1 MAEERWRLFIGILVP
16 HDAADLVTDACAD
29 LRQRYPAAR
38 WTPAAS
44 LHLTL
49 VFLGA
54 TSPDAVAAI
63 REAMVGAAERAEPL
77 PVELT
82 RGGGTRHGVGWL
94 ESGEAE
100 SAPLA
105 QLVLDLRAVLGLASD
120 HPEHPFLAHA
130 TVCRGA
136 SSALIKELRA
146 VRVTPPIA
154 WRAGSI
160 VLFRSRT
167 GPGGPRYEVL
177 ATAEM
182 ALAPSAIR

>member
-1 MAEERWRLFIGILVP
+1 
-16 HDAADLVTDACAD
+16 
-29 LRQRYPAAR
+29 
-38 WTPAAS
+38 
-44 LHLTL
+44 

-54 TSPDAVAAI
+54 TSPDAVPAI
-63 REAMVGAAERAEPL
+63 REAMSTVAERAEPL
-77 PVELT
+77 AIELT

-94 ESGEAE
+94 ESDEAE
-100 SAPLA
+100 SAVSG
-105 QLVLDLRAVLGLASD
+105 QLVLDLRAWLGLTSERA
-120 HPEHPFLAHA
+120 EHPFRAHA

-136 SSALIKELRA
+136 SSALIKELGA

-167 GPGGPRYEVL
+167 GPGGSRYEVL